1 MTGMTD
7 TTPRHKGYYIL
18 PNLFTTASLFSGFLG
33 IMWAISGR
41 FEASALAIL
50 ASGLLDGL
58 DGKVARMTNS
68 QSDFG
73 VQFDS
78 LADLVAF
85 GVCPAVTIY
94 LWQTHLFGRLGLLA
108 SFLLM
113 ACAALRLARFN
124 VQVNCVSKKFFIGL
138 PTPASAGSL
147 ALLILV
153 ARYLPEGAPEKLLAG
168 VTLGLVYALSFL
180 MVSRVRYASFKDLAV
195 VRSHPF
201 TSTATMI
208 LLFVL
213 VASEPRILGF
223 LLAMGYLL
231 SGPIYTFLVFP
242 LRKSSHL
249 RGPSRELS

>member
-1 MTGMTD
+1 MTD
-7 TTPRHKGYYIL
+7 PTPRHKGYYIL
-18 PNLFTTASLFSGFLG
+18 PNLFTTASLFSGFMG

-41 FEASALAIL
+41 FEVSALAIL
-50 ASGLLDGL
+50 ASGVLDGL
-58 DGKVARMTNS
+58 DGKVARMTKS

-78 LADLVAF
+78 LSDLVAF

-124 VQVNCVSKKFFIGL
+124 VQVGCVSKKFFIGL
-138 PTPASAGSL
+138 PTPAAACSL

-153 ARYLPEGAPEKLLAG
+153 AGYLPETAPERLLAG
-168 VTLGLVYALSFL
+168 LTLAMVYALSFL

-195 VRSHPF
+195 VRAHPF
-201 TSTATMI
+201 TSTVTMI

-213 VASEPRILGF
+213 VATEPRVLGF
-223 LLAMGYLL
+223 LLAMAYLV
-231 SGPIYTFLVFP
+231 SGPVYTFLIFP
-242 LRKSSHL
+242 LRRSSQL
-249 RGPSRELS
+249 RDPSRELS